1 LKEFLKNK
9 DSLEKIL
16 FCQKNNILPK
26 FIGINNSDRFL
37 IICCEEGSAQVVKN
51 IFEMSEFSFSE
62 NGLKDA
68 ILAAAM
74 SENVELVKILI
85 DKVSNFLIHDK
96 TSNNIFHFA
105 SGASSSAIMELLLM
119 PEVLIKFTG
128 ESAVQQL
135 GNRKYLLNIK
145 NNSGVCPLELAIKK
159 EKPETVKLLLEA
171 GADTHGLNSKGN
183 HFLDQAVF
191 RNNFPIVKLLL
202 ESGLEVGQNS
212 TDLPR
217 LLRKAIVE
225 FNREIALILI
235 AHCAAEQKIFEL
247 NTRYSSGSTP
257 LLLAVGKKDI
267 GLIKALLAAGADP
280 AFTNNLGQNVL
291 HSIAENSYI
300 FQNKLINQE
309 LDFSQ
314 TKDIVET
321 LISSGAAV
329 NKSDILGNT
338 PLILAARDKNEPL
351 VQVLLSQGADINA
364 INYRGYTALHYA
376 LEKQDKNFSKYL
388 LESGI
393 DLGSASFNLDSALS
407 LATTSNDGLA
417 IERIKA
423 AIEKRKLTNI

>member
-1 LKEFLKNK
+1 
-9 DSLEKIL
+9 
-16 FCQKNNILPK
+16 
-26 FIGINNSDRFL
+26 
-37 IICCEEGSAQVVKN
+37 
-51 IFEMSEFSFSE
+51 
-62 NGLKDA
+62 
-68 ILAAAM
+68 
-74 SENVELVKILI
+74 
-85 DKVSNFLIHDK
+85 
-96 TSNNIFHFA
+96 
-105 SGASSSAIMELLLM
+105 
-119 PEVLIKFTG
+119 
-128 ESAVQQL
+128 
-135 GNRKYLLNIK
+135 
-145 NNSGVCPLELAIKK
+145 
-159 EKPETVKLLLEA
+159 
-171 GADTHGLNSKGN
+171 
-183 HFLDQAVF
+183 
-191 RNNFPIVKLLL
+191 L